1 MTHVTLRSD
10 TLSVRIS
17 SQGAE
22 MQSIKTAAGLELLW
36 QADPAVWARHAPHLF
51 PIVGR
56 LKNNAL
62 HHEGKSYQLSQHG
75 FARDLPFVCES
86 SSDGSCTMLLKD
98 SEQTREHYPFAF
110 ELRITHR
117 LQNNA
122 LEIIYV
128 VRNPAASDLL
138 CSVGTHPAFAW
149 PLSANADR
157 AQHKLVFDQAEPA
170 PIRRLHG
177 GLVKSETYPTPVQG
191 REMPLSD
198 ALFVDDVIFFDS
210 LKSRSLKYIAPDV
223 AGAPVIHIDFK
234 DFPHLGIWT
243 KPGAPFVCI
252 EPWQGHASP
261 QEFDGEFRDKPG
273 VASIA
278 ARQERVWRYTIAVE

>member
-1 MTHVTLRSD
+1 MLLHTLCS
-10 TLSVRIS
+10 TALTVNIS

-22 MQSIKTAAGLELLW
+22 MQSIRTAAGAELLW

-56 LKNNAL
+56 LKNDTL

-86 SSDGSCTMLLKD
+86 STDSSCTMLLTD
-98 SEQTREHYPFAF
+98 NEQTRERYPFAF

-117 LQNNA
+117 LKNNV
-122 LEIIYV
+122 LEIIYA

-149 PLSANADR
+149 PLSSGIGR
-157 AQHKLVFDQAEPA
+157 AQHKLVFDHAEPA
-170 PIRRLHG
+170 PIRRLQG

-191 REMPLSD
+191 RAMPLSD
-198 ALFVDDVIFFDS
+198 ALFVDDVIFFDN
-210 LKSRSLKYIAPDV
+210 LKSRSLKYTASDV
-223 AGAPVIHIDFK
+223 PGTPVIRVDFA

-273 VASIA
+273 VVSIA
-278 ARQERVWRYTIAVE
+278 AGQERAWRYTISVE

>member
-1 MTHVTLRSD
+1 MTMITLRSNV
-10 TLSVRIS
+10 LSVAIS
-17 SQGAE
+17 TQGAE
-22 MQSIKTAAGLELLW
+22 LQSLRTAAGLELLW

-56 LKNNAL
+56 LKNDTL
-62 HHEGKSYQLSQHG
+62 HHEGRSYPLSQHG

-86 SSDGSCTMLLKD
+86 SSDNRCTMLLKD
-98 SEQTREHYPFAF
+98 SEQTRDRYPFAF
-110 ELRITHR
+110 ELRITHH

-122 LEIIYV
+122 LEIIYA
-128 VRNPAASDLL
+128 VRNPATSDLF

-149 PLSANADR
+149 PLSADIDR
-157 AQHKLVFDQAEPA
+157 ARHRIVFEHAEPA
-170 PIRRLHG
+170 PIRRLQG
-177 GLVKSETYPTPVQG
+177 GLVKNEQYPTPVQG

-198 ALFVDDVIFFDS
+198 ALFVDDVIFFDA
-210 LKSRSLKYIAPDV
+210 LKSRSLKYTASGTP
-223 AGAPVIHIDFK
+223 GAPMIRVDFP

-243 KPGAPFVCI
+243 RPGAPFVCI

-273 VASIA
+273 VVSIA
-278 ARQERVWRYTIAVE
+278 AGQERVWRYTIAVE